1 MKIKKIIQRIF
12 CKHENKRCLTNI
24 HGDYINHVS
33 SGRRIYR
40 SIWGCPDCGR
50 IIMSEYLDDNCE
62 YVNWQKK

>member
-1 MKIKKIIQRIF
+1 MKIKKIIQKIF

-24 HGDYINHVS
+24 YGDYINHVS

-50 IIMSEYLDDNCE
+50 ILISEEIRDNSE
-62 YVNWQKK
+62 K